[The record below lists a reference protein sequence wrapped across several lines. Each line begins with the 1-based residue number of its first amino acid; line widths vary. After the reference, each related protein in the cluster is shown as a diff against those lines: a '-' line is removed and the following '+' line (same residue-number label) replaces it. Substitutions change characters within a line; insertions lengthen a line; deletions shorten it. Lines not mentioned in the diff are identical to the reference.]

1 VDSSQHGYYSKTKTQ
16 QRLIQWKIGAYA
28 TLLILVSLAIAM
40 ITNTYLIPILT
51 TWITISVIAPFV
63 DVPLL
68 NRRGKLIYHSALFLS
83 EPPRNGVITIH
94 GGTLFDYVFAID
106 RNLNGRQR
114 RQFIL
119 QQYLEGLQHLIEKLE
134 KEQRFDLV
142 IRGTSYIVNERTG
155 QKVGFEVVQT
165 DPMQKIVLFFNYFN
179 LMASMSIAKGR
190 FSIPN
195 LLLVKTYEARLESLS
210 AHREQ
215 IQLLS
220 ERLKSNAFPEN
231 L

>member
-1 VDSSQHGYYSKTKTQ
+1 
-16 QRLIQWKIGAYA
+16 
-28 TLLILVSLAIAM
+28 
-40 ITNTYLIPILT
+40 
-51 TWITISVIAPFV
+51 
-63 DVPLL
+63 L